1 MLRRN
6 QKTIGEMDRKVLENR
21 GKLVHA
27 SRCHTFHKVCI
38 WEQTWNDTGPILL
51 GAFHLYSA
59 GLVSI
64 GCEDFLRFRSQ
75 LWFSIYLFIYFWL
88 SLPVLMSSTISG
100 HCFCNARI
108 APTTVAASTNTSNF
122 SFPIKRWPIKKQ
134 NKQLSPSEQL
144 LPNHF

>member
-1 MLRRN
+1 MYCGILRRATWVRVEPKN
-6 QKTIGEMDRKVLENR
+6 SDLACCVETRTIGEMDRKVLENR

-64 GCEDFLRFRSQ
+64 GCEDFLRFRLQ
-75 LWFSIYLFIYFWL
+75 LWFSIYLFLVKF
-88 SLPVLMSSTISG
+88 
-100 HCFCNARI
+100 
-108 APTTVAASTNTSNF
+108 ASPDVFNNLGPLFLQCLYCSNH
-122 SFPIKRWPIKKQ
+122 SRCKYK
-134 NKQLSPSEQL
+134 
-144 LPNHF
+144 H